1 MKRFFGILMI
11 GLITVGSQ
19 AHTSNDPN
27 NPEKIEI
34 SEAVKNNQLDIVVNE
49 DLAGTNVT
57 VSVFSSMGEIVLEST
72 LGLGLNKLD
81 VEQLEQGEYTAVV
94 RENGEYA
101 SKQTFVVG

>member
-11 GLITVGSQ
+11 GLVAVGSQ
-19 AHTSNDPN
+19 ANPINDPTN
-27 NPEKIEI
+27 EARVEI
-34 SEAVKNNQLDIVVNE
+34 STAVENNRLDILV
-49 DLAGTNVT
+49 DDQLAGTKVT

-81 VEQLEQGEYTAVV
+81 VEQLEQGKYTAVV

-101 SKQTFVVG
+101 SKQTFVVS